1 MFLCDGMNNQK
12 KTLRLL
18 LLGFFPIF
26 LTILILGLFYLSFP
40 VYDYMKIPEQIGLWI
55 GFYLLFLIIFGFLY
69 AYIYGW
75 GRDKVLTDKDHKR
88 NFLIAFVIS
97 LILIGIFVVGLIFT
111 NYNISVIN
119 ILGLFQMWVFFI

>member
-1 MFLCDGMNNQK
+1 
-12 KTLRLL
+12 
-18 LLGFFPIF
+18 
-26 LTILILGLFYLSFP
+26 
-40 VYDYMKIPEQIGLWI
+40 MKIPEQIGLWI
-55 GFYLLFLIIFGFLY
+55 GFFSLFLIIFGFVY

-75 GRDKVLTDKDHKR
+75 GRDKFLTDKNHKR

>member
-1 MFLCDGMNNQK
+1 
-12 KTLRLL
+12 
-18 LLGFFPIF
+18 
-26 LTILILGLFYLSFP
+26 
-40 VYDYMKIPEQIGLWI
+40 MKIPEQIGLWI
-55 GFYLLFLIIFGFLY
+55 GFYLLFLIIFGFVY

-75 GRDKVLTDKDHKR
+75 GRDKVLTDKNHKR
-88 NFLIAFVIS
+88 HFLIAFVIS